1 MKKLT
6 KREKILL
13 GVSIVGAGVAG
24 YFGFKCYR
32 YKIDNQLLEKGLK
45 KAEDDLL
52 TIIKDKENIND
63 RLNFVEFLVIESDC
77 IPKALQNGNNKLS
90 RVQSKIAAEIE
101 RLILKP
107 NDIQTQKML
116 ENHKAEEAKL
126 IEHISN
132 AMKLDEAV
140 KTDQNIYAK

>member
-32 YKIDNQLLEKGLK
+32 YKIDNQLLENGLK

-52 TIIKDKENIND
+52 KIIKDKENTTD
-63 RLNFVEFLVIESDC
+63 RLNFIEFLVIESDC
-77 IPKALQNGNNKLS
+77 VPKALQNANNKLT
-90 RVQSKIAAEIE
+90 RVQSKISAATE
-101 RLILKP
+101 RLLLKP
-107 NDIQTQKML
+107 NDVDAQEWLK
-116 ENHKAEEAKL
+116 NNKAEEAKL
-126 IEHISN
+126 IEHISK
-132 AMKLDEAV
+132 ALKLDEAV

>member
-6 KREKILL
+6 RREKILL
-13 GVSIVGAGVAG
+13 GVSIVGACAAG
-24 YFGFKCYR
+24 YFGYKCCKC
-32 YKIDNQLLEKGLK
+32 KINNQLLEKGLK

-52 TIIKDKENIND
+52 TIIKEKENIND
-63 RLNFVEFLVIESDC
+63 RLNFIEFLVIESDC

-90 RVQSKIAAEIE
+90 RVQSKIAVETE

-116 ENHKAEEAKL
+116 ENNKAEEAKL
-126 IEHISN
+126 IEHISK
-132 AMKLDEAV
+132 ALKLDEAV

>member
-32 YKIDNQLLEKGLK
+32 YKINNQFLEKGLK

-52 TIIKDKENIND
+52 TIIKDKENTTD
-63 RLNFVEFLVIESDC
+63 RLNFIEFLVIESDC

-90 RVQSKIAAEIE
+90 RVQCKISAATE
-101 RLILKP
+101 RLLKVP
-107 NDIQTQKML
+107 TDIDAQKML
-116 ENHKAEEAKL
+116 ENCKAEESKL
-126 IEHISN
+126 IEHISK
-132 AMKLDEAV
+132 ALKLDEAV

>member
-32 YKIDNQLLEKGLK
+32 YKINNQLLENGLK

-52 TIIKDKENIND
+52 TIIKENKN
-63 RLNFVEFLVIESDC
+63 
-77 IPKALQNGNNKLS
+77 LS
-90 RVQSKIAAEIE
+90 NRVQ
-101 RLILKP
+101 ILEEVVS
-107 NDIQTQKML
+107 
-116 ENHKAEEAKL
+116 ENV
-126 IEHISN
+126 
-132 AMKLDEAV
+132 LDEAIATTTRKLNYRV
-140 KTDQNIYAK
+140 SKIEVYKLKTDEESLAKLNEHIFFRNLFETRLKDFNELKRLRYIEQ

>member
-6 KREKILL
+6 RREKILL

-24 YFGFKCYR
+24 YLGLKCYN

-52 TIIKDKENIND
+52 TVIKDKENTND
-63 RLNFVEFLVIESDC
+63 RLNFIEFLVIESDC
-77 IPKALQNGNNKLS
+77 VPKALQNANNKLS
-90 RVQSKIAAEIE
+90 RIQSKIATATE
-101 RLILKP
+101 RLLKVP
-107 NDIQTQKML
+107 TDADAQKML
-116 ENHKAEEAKL
+116 ENNKAEKAKL
-126 IEHISN
+126 IEHITN
-132 AMKLDEAV
+132 ALKLDEAV

>member
-32 YKIDNQLLEKGLK
+32 YKIDNQLLENSLK

-52 TIIKDKENIND
+52 KIIKDKENTTD
-63 RLNFVEFLVIESDC
+63 RLNFIEFLVIESDC
-77 IPKALQNGNNKLS
+77 VPKALQNANNKLT
-90 RVQSKIAAEIE
+90 RVQSKISAATE
-101 RLILKP
+101 RLLLKP
-107 NDIQTQKML
+107 NDVDAQEWLK
-116 ENHKAEEAKL
+116 NNKAEEAKL
-126 IEHISN
+126 IEHISK
-132 AMKLDEAV
+132 ALKLDEAV